1 MTTNTPVPAALT
13 AIIEPLVAESGLDIY
28 DLERAGPIVRVIV
41 DLPPQR
47 RAEPAERDLPGG
59 AGSDLPP
66 SVGIADIAKLTRAIS
81 RAIDEHDPIPGQFTL
96 EVSSPGLERN
106 LRTPGHFERAVGEKV
121 SVKTVSGY
129 DGPRRLTGILT
140 GADAEGISLA
150 PLDGDPD
157 RHTEVR
163 IDHHDIDKAR
173 TLYEWAAQA
182 KPGSKPAKPAKPGS
196 KKTTKNTAGSSSAKQ
211 STEKSSPKKA
221 KAS

>member
-13 AIIEPLVAESGLDIY
+13 ALIEPLVAESGLDIY

-47 RAEPAERDLPGG
+47 RADPAERDLPGG
-59 AGSDLPP
+59 PDSDLPP

-96 EVSSPGLERN
+96 EVTSPGLERN
-106 LRTPGHFERAVGEKV
+106 LRTPLHFERAVGEKV

-129 DGPRRLTGILT
+129 DGPRRLTGVLT
-140 GADAEGISLA
+140 GADDEGISLA
-150 PLDGDPD
+150 LADADAG
-157 RHTEVR
+157 EVR
-163 IDHHDIDKAR
+163 IDHRDIDKAR

-182 KPGSKPAKPAKPGS
+182 KPGSK
-196 KKTTKNTAGSSSAKQ
+196 KNTGSTKTPGSSSKKQ
-211 STEKSSPKKA
+211 STKKSSPKKA